1 MTAAYLAWAAELLLE
16 CAGAYCNLKRS
27 KLLSLILILCAI
39 SDMATFLVFQFFSR
53 TVYAWSYWGAHA
65 LKGLLLIWLGCSIC
79 GMFVAERDKI
89 KTVFMSGFVSVA
101 SISFVMFAFF
111 RGDSLKDRLLDAEI
125 VASMILLGMI
135 ALGWLG
141 RSSYLSPAWKIIT
154 AGFVLMVG
162 SDLIF
167 TVLWSFWDGARHW
180 YPIGTIAALGV
191 WVAGPLM
198 PHKLK
203 DCRLSLGRK
212 IVEAERVSVC

>member
-39 SDMATFLVFQFFSR
+39 SDMATFLVFQLFSR
-53 TVYAWSYWGAHA
+53 TVYAWSYWGAHS

-79 GMFVAERDKI
+79 GMFAAEKDKLKI
-89 KTVFMSGFVSVA
+89 VFGSGFISA
-101 SISFVMFAFF
+101 SIMSFVMFAFF

-125 VASMILLGMI
+125 VASMILLAMV

-141 RSSYLSPAWKIIT
+141 RSSYLSPAWKVIT

-162 SDLIF
+162 SDLLF
-167 TVLWSFWDGARHW
+167 TALWMFWGGARHW
-180 YPIGTIAALGV
+180 YPLGTITAYLV

-198 PHKLK
+198 PHRLK
-203 DCRLSLGRK
+203 DCRLSLGQR
-212 IVEAERVSVC
+212 VQEAERVSVC